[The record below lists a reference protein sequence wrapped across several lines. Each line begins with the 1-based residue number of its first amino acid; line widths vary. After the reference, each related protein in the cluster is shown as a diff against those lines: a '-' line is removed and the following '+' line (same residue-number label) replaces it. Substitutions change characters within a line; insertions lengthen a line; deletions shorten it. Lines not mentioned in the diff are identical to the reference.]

1 MTLECWHWNLLV
13 SSPPMHRRAT
23 TWDYNYTDRW
33 RSFCGWAFGALDCGS
48 SWITCVMSRGTVEPT
63 VRDMASAVTLWVE
76 HRTLKSP
83 LSRYKTCSNPAVCF
97 EHRGNSL
104 TLRCSISLSCTKE
117 YLAVDSGG
125 YMCLNT
131 LHCLAA
137 SGQLWWPLSAF

>member
-1 MTLECWHWNLLV
+1 
-13 SSPPMHRRAT
+13 
-23 TWDYNYTDRW
+23 
-33 RSFCGWAFGALDCGS
+33 
-48 SWITCVMSRGTVEPT
+48 MSRGTVEPT

-97 EHRGNSL
+97 EQRGNSL

-131 LHCLAA
+131 LHCVAA
-137 SGQLWWPLSAF
+137 KNVPGEGEVVIARYICRGVMGRVLCTVPSRPTRWVLRNKNL